1 MPNRTIAH
9 SITPKDA
16 LQLLREGNFRFVN
29 NLAINH
35 DMLELVNATKDDQ
48 WPFAAILSCMDSRT
62 AAEVV
67 FNLGLG
73 DIFSVRIGGNVIS
86 PNVLGSLEYAVAV
99 AGSKLILVLG
109 HTGCGAVRGACDNVK
124 LGHITTLLEHIHP
137 AVEEESTIKENRN
150 GSNPGFVNAVARINV
165 RNTVQEMIRESSIIR
180 DMAAKGEI
188 GIVPAMYDVATGLVT
203 FFEDEAL
210 LKVATANHDAAKDV
224 LPK

>member
-1 MPNRTIAH
+1 MPTRTISH
-9 SITPKDA
+9 DITPKDA
-16 LQLLREGNFRFVN
+16 LNLLKEGNFRFVN

-35 DMLELVNATKDDQ
+35 DMLELVNITKDGQ

-99 AGSKLILVLG
+99 AGSKLIVVLG
-109 HTGCGAVRGACDNVK
+109 HTGCGAVKGACDNVK

-137 AVEEESTIKENRN
+137 AVEEESTVKEQRN
-150 GSNPGFVNAVARINV
+150 GDNPAFVNAVARINV
-165 RNTVQEMIRESSIIR
+165 RNTVQEMINESPIIR
-180 DMAAKGEI
+180 DMAMKGQI
-188 GIVPAMYDVATGLVT
+188 GIVPAMYDIATGKVT

-210 LKVATANHDAAKDV
+210 LKDIAVSSDAVSNETSK
-224 LPK
+224 

>member
-1 MPNRTIAH
+1 MHN
-9 SITPKDA
+9 DA
-16 LQLLREGNFRFVN
+16 GERVRQDMEREPGGAQPHR
-29 NLAINH
+29 LP
-35 DMLELVNATKDDQ
+35 D
-48 WPFAAILSCMDSRT
+48 R
-62 AAEVV
+62 
-67 FNLGLG
+67 
-73 DIFSVRIGGNVIS
+73 VRN
-86 PNVLGSLEYAVAV
+86 
-99 AGSKLILVLG
+99 G

-210 LKVATANHDAAKDV
+210 LKEATANHDAAKDV